1 MDAHADGAAMNTD
14 RRDFLRNGLGALIA
28 TAGLALGSA
37 ATAATELTVWHAYR
51 GDEKAAFEKVVGQYN
66 AKQKDVVVRTLAVPY
81 DAYADKITA
90 SVPRGKGPDV
100 FIFAQDRLGGWVEA
114 GQTIEPIDFFIED
127 KTVNQLVPGMMA
139 AMTYRDT
146 VYGLPLNYKSIAMI
160 YNTALVKAPP
170 KTTDEL
176 VKLAK
181 GMTDA
186 STGRF
191 GLAYEYSNYFFHAA
205 LMNAFGGQVF
215 APGPTPVIDSPQ
227 NVAAVKAMLKWY
239 KQDGI
244 LPADPSSTLIASLF
258 NEGKAPI
265 VFSGPWFLGEVQD
278 KVKYA
283 IAPLPTMT
291 EAGGKPMRPW
301 LTIEGVYVSAAS
313 TKKEQAYKF
322 GEYLISPEAAI
333 VLALEGGQLPT
344 NKAIYAD
351 PRVLKNPTLQGFRK
365 QLDTAVPM
373 PNYAEMTLM
382 WSPVTTAMNKIVKGS
397 ATPEVALKEAQET
410 VKGNIAKLRKG
421 R

>member
-1 MDAHADGAAMNTD
+1 MN
-14 RRDFLRNGLGALIA
+14 RSKHGFIGRLIA
-28 TAGLALGSA
+28 AVATGGLLA
-37 ATAATELTVWHAYR
+37 AAPLAQAAEIVVWHAYR
-51 GDEKAAFEKVVGQYN
+51 GDEKAAFEKVVGMYN
-66 AKQKDVVVRTLAVPY
+66 TKQKAVAVKTLAVPY

-114 GQTIEPIDFFIED
+114 GQTIEPIDFFVDE
-127 KTVNQLVPGMMA
+127 KVTSQFVPGMMT

-146 VYGLPLNYKSIAMI
+146 VYGLPLNFKSIAMI
-160 YNTALVKAPP
+160 YNTALVKSPP
-170 KTTDEL
+170 KTTGEL
-176 VKLAK
+176 IKVAK
-181 GMTDA
+181 GLTNAA
-186 STGRF
+186 SGRF
-191 GLAYEYSNYFFHAA
+191 GLAYEYSNFFFHAA

-215 APGPTPVIDSPQ
+215 APGPKPVIDSPQ
-227 NVAAVKAMLKWY
+227 NIQAVKTMLRWY
-239 KQDGI
+239 REDGI

-258 NEGKAPI
+258 NDGKAAI

-283 IAPLPTMT
+283 IAPLPTVD

-301 LTIEGVYVSAAS
+301 LTVEGVYVSAGS
-313 TKKEQAYKF
+313 QQKEAAYAF
-322 GEYLISPEAAI
+322 AEYLVSPDAAL

-344 NKAIYAD
+344 NKSVYSD
-351 PRVLKNPTLQGFRK
+351 PRVAKNPTLQGFRK

-397 ATPEVALKEAQET
+397 ATPEVALKEAQAAVT
-410 VKGNIAKLRKG
+410 DSIAKLRKG

>member
-1 MDAHADGAAMNTD
+1 MKTD
-14 RRDFLRNGLGALIA
+14 RRDFLRNGLGALLA
-28 TAGLALGSA
+28 TAGLACGSA
-37 ATAATELTVWHAYR
+37 ASAATELTVWHAYR

-66 AKQKDVVVRTLAVPY
+66 AKQKDVVVKTLAVPY

-127 KTVNQLVPGMMA
+127 KTVKQLVPGMMA

-160 YNTALVKAPP
+160 YNTALVKTAP

-191 GLAYEYSNYFFHAA
+191 GLAYEYSNFFFHAA

-227 NVAAVKAMLKWY
+227 NIAAVKTMLKWY

-244 LPADPSSTLIASLF
+244 LPADPSSTLIANLF
-258 NEGKAPI
+258 NEGKAAI

-283 IAPLPTMT
+283 IAPLPAVT
-291 EAGGKPMRPW
+291 EAGGKPMKPW
-301 LTIEGVYVSAAS
+301 LTIEGVYVSAQS
-313 TKKEQAYKF
+313 PNKEKAYSF
-322 GEYLISPEAAI
+322 AEYLVSTEAGL

-344 NKAIYAD
+344 NKAVYAD
-351 PRVLKNPTLQGFRK
+351 PRVMKNPTLQGFRK

-397 ATPEVALKEAQET
+397 ATPEAALKEAQDT

>member
-1 MDAHADGAAMNTD
+1 MSRSKHG
-14 RRDFLRNGLGALIA
+14 FIGGLIA
-28 TAGLALGSA
+28 AVATGGFLAA
-37 ATAATELTVWHAYR
+37 APVAQGATDIVVWHAYR
-51 GDEKAAFEKVVGQYN
+51 GDEKAAFEKVVGMYN
-66 AKQKDVVVRTLAVPY
+66 AKQKDVAVKTLAVPY

-114 GQTIEPIDFFIED
+114 GQTIEPIDFFVDD
-127 KTVNQLVPGMMA
+127 KVTSQLVPGMMT

-170 KTTDEL
+170 KTTGEL
-176 VKLAK
+176 IKVAK
-181 GMTDA
+181 GLTNA
-186 STGRF
+186 PSGRF
-191 GLAYEYSNYFFHAA
+191 GLAYEYSNFFFHAA

-215 APGPTPVIDSPQ
+215 APGPKPVIDSPQ
-227 NVAAVKAMLKWY
+227 NVQSVKTMLKWY

-258 NEGKAPI
+258 NDGKAAI

-283 IAPLPTMT
+283 IAPLPTMD

-301 LTIEGVYVSAAS
+301 LTVEGVYVSAGS
-313 TKKEQAYKF
+313 QHKEAAYAF
-322 GEYLISPEAAI
+322 AEYLVSLEAAK

-344 NKAIYAD
+344 NKAVYSD
-351 PRVLKNPTLQGFRK
+351 PQVAKNPTLQGFRK

-397 ATPEVALKEAQET
+397 ATPEVALKEAQAAVT
-410 VKGNIAKLRKG
+410 DSIAKLRKG

>member
-1 MDAHADGAAMNTD
+1 MN
-14 RRDFLRNGLGALIA
+14 RSKHGFIGRLIA
-28 TAGLALGSA
+28 AVATGGLLA
-37 ATAATELTVWHAYR
+37 AAPLAQATTEIVVWHAYR
-51 GDEKAAFEKVVGQYN
+51 GGEKAAFEKVVGMYN
-66 AKQKDVVVRTLAVPY
+66 AKQKSVAVKTLAVPY

-114 GQTIEPIDFFIED
+114 GQTIEPIDFFVDE
-127 KTVNQLVPGMMA
+127 KVTSQLVPGMMT

-160 YNTALVKAPP
+160 YNTALVKSPP
-170 KTTDEL
+170 KTTGEL
-176 VKLAK
+176 IAVAK
-181 GMTDA
+181 GLTNA
-186 STGRF
+186 PSGRF
-191 GLAYEYSNYFFHAA
+191 GLAYEYSNFFFHAA

-215 APGPTPVIDSPQ
+215 APGPKPVIDSPQ
-227 NVAAVKAMLKWY
+227 NVQAVKTMLKWY
-239 KQDGI
+239 RQDGI

-258 NEGKAPI
+258 NDGKAAI

-283 IAPLPTMT
+283 IAPLPTVD

-301 LTIEGVYVSAAS
+301 LTVEGVYVSAGS
-313 TKKEQAYKF
+313 QHKEAAYAF
-322 GEYLISPEAAI
+322 AEYLVSPDAAL

-344 NKAIYAD
+344 NKSVYND
-351 PRVLKNPTLQGFRK
+351 PRVAKNPTLQGFRK

-397 ATPEVALKEAQET
+397 ATPEVALKEAQAAVT
-410 VKGNIAKLRKG
+410 DSIAKLRKG

>member
-1 MDAHADGAAMNTD
+1 MTAN
-14 RRDFLRNGLGALIA
+14 RRAFIPHGFGALVA
-28 TAGLALGSA
+28 GCGLAFGLAAQA
-37 ATAATELTVWHAYR
+37 ATDLTVWHAYR
-51 GDEKAAFEKVVGQYN
+51 GDEKAAFEKVVAQFN
-66 AKQKDVVVRTLAVPY
+66 AKQKDIVVKTLAVPY

-114 GQTIEPIDFFIED
+114 GQTIEPIDFFLDD
-127 KTVNQLVPGMMA
+127 KTVNSLVPGMMT

-160 YNTALVKAPP
+160 YNTALVKTPP
-170 KTTDEL
+170 KTTAEL

-181 GMTDA
+181 SMTDA

-215 APGPTPVIDSPQ
+215 APGATPVIDSPQ
-227 NVAAVKAMLKWY
+227 NVAAVKTMLKWY
-239 KQDGI
+239 RQDGI

-278 KVKYA
+278 KIKYA
-283 IAPLPTMT
+283 IVPLPAVT
-291 EAGGKPMRPW
+291 EAGGKPMKPW
-301 LTIEGVYVSAAS
+301 LTVEGVYVSAGSAH
-313 TKKEQAYKF
+313 KEDAYKF
-322 GEYLISPEAAI
+322 AQYLVSPDAAL

-344 NKAIYAD
+344 NKSIYTD

-397 ATPEVALKEAQET
+397 ATPEAALKEAQET

-421 R
+421 H

>member
-1 MDAHADGAAMNTD
+1 MTTTPD
-14 RRDFLRNGLGALIA
+14 RRQFLRRGLGVAFLA
-28 TAGLALGSA
+28 TALAFGAVAPA
-37 ATAATELTVWHAYR
+37 ATDITVWHAYR
-51 GDEKAAFEKVVGQYN
+51 GDETAAFEKVVAQFNGR
-66 AKQKDVVVRTLAVPY
+66 QKDIAVKTLAVPY

-114 GQTIEPIDFFIED
+114 GQTIEPIDFYLED
-127 KTVNQLVPGMMA
+127 KTVNSLVPGMMA

-160 YNTALVKAPP
+160 YNTALVKSPP
-170 KTTDEL
+170 KTTAEL

-181 GMTDA
+181 GMTDV

-205 LMNAFGGQVF
+205 LMNAYGGQVF
-215 APGPTPVIDSPQ
+215 APGPTPTIDSAQ
-227 NVAAVKAMLKWY
+227 NVAAVKTMLKWY
-239 KQDGI
+239 KQDKI

-258 NEGKAPI
+258 NEGKTPI

-278 KVKYA
+278 KVKYG
-283 IAPLPTMT
+283 IAPLPLVS
-291 EAGGKPMRPW
+291 EAGNKPMKPW
-301 LTIEGVYVSAAS
+301 LTVEGVYVSAGS
-313 TKKEQAYKF
+313 QHKEQAYRF
-322 GEYLISPEAAI
+322 AEYLVSPEAAA

-344 NKAIYAD
+344 NKALYTD
-351 PRVLKNPTLQGFRK
+351 PRVMKNPTLQGFRK

-397 ATPEVALKEAQET
+397 ATPEAALKEAQET
-410 VKGNIAKLRKG
+410 VKGNVAKLRKG

>member
-1 MDAHADGAAMNTD
+1 MNRSKHGFTS
-14 RRDFLRNGLGALIA
+14 RLIA
-28 TAGLALGSA
+28 ALATGGLMA
-37 ATAATELTVWHAYR
+37 AVPLAQAAEIVVWHAYR
-51 GDEKAAFEKVVGQYN
+51 GDEKAAFEKVVGMYN
-66 AKQKDVVVRTLAVPY
+66 AKQKAVAVRTLAVPY

-114 GQTIEPIDFFIED
+114 GQTIEPIDFFVDE
-127 KTVNQLVPGMMA
+127 KVTSQFVPGMMT

-146 VYGLPLNYKSIAMI
+146 VYGLPLNFKSIAMI
-160 YNTALVKAPP
+160 YNTALVKSPP
-170 KTTDEL
+170 KTTGEL
-176 VKLAK
+176 IKVAK
-181 GMTDA
+181 GLTNAA
-186 STGRF
+186 SGRF
-191 GLAYEYSNYFFHAA
+191 GLAYEYSNFFFHAA

-215 APGPTPVIDSPQ
+215 APGPKPVIDSPQ
-227 NVAAVKAMLKWY
+227 NIQAVKTMLRWY
-239 KQDGI
+239 REDGI

-258 NEGKAPI
+258 NDGKAAI

-283 IAPLPTMT
+283 IAPLPTVD

-301 LTIEGVYVSAAS
+301 LTVEGVYVSAGS
-313 TKKEQAYKF
+313 QQKEAAYAF
-322 GEYLISPEAAI
+322 AEYLVSPDAAL

-344 NKAIYAD
+344 NKSVYSD
-351 PRVLKNPTLQGFRK
+351 PRVAKNPTLQGFRK

-397 ATPEVALKEAQET
+397 ATPEVALKEAQAAVT
-410 VKGNIAKLRKG
+410 DSIAKLRKG

>member
-1 MDAHADGAAMNTD
+1 MNTD
-14 RRDFLRNGLGALIA
+14 RRDSLRKRLGALIA
-28 TAGLALGSA
+28 IAGLAMGSA

-146 VYGLPLNYKSIAMI
+146 VYGLPLNFKSIAMI

-170 KTTDEL
+170 KTTAEL

-191 GLAYEYSNYFFHAA
+191 GLAYEYSNFFFHAA

-227 NVAAVKAMLKWY
+227 NIAAVKTMLKWY

-258 NEGKAPI
+258 NDGKAPI

-283 IAPLPTMT
+283 IAPLPTVT

-301 LTIEGVYVSAAS
+301 LTIEGVYISAAS

-322 GEYLISPEAAI
+322 GEYLLSPEAAI

-344 NKAIYAD
+344 NKAVYAD

-397 ATPEVALKEAQET
+397 ATPEAALKEAQDT
-410 VKGNIAKLRKG
+410 MKGNIAKLRKG

>member
-1 MDAHADGAAMNTD
+1 MS
-14 RRDFLRNGLGALIA
+14 RNIKRWTGGLLSAV
-28 TAGLALGSA
+28 LGSA
-37 ATAATELTVWHAYR
+37 MLAAASTAQAATDLTVWHAYR
-51 GDEKAAFEKVVGQYN
+51 GDEKAAFEKVVAQYN
-66 AKQKDVVVRTLAVPY
+66 ASQKDAVVKTLAVPY

-114 GQTIEPIDFFIED
+114 GQTIEPIDFFLDE
-127 KTVNQLVPGMMA
+127 KVTAQLVPGMMP

-170 KTTDEL
+170 KTTGEL

-215 APGPTPVIDSPQ
+215 APGPVPVIDSAQ
-227 NVAAVKAMLKWY
+227 NVAAVKTMLKWY
-239 KQDGI
+239 KKDGI

-258 NEGKAPI
+258 NEGKAAI

-283 IAPLPTMT
+283 IAPLPTVD

-301 LTIEGVYVSAAS
+301 LTVDGVYVSAGSAH
-313 TKKEQAYKF
+313 KEAAYAF
-322 GEYLISPEAAI
+322 AEYLVSRDAAI

-344 NKAIYAD
+344 NKAVYAD
-351 PRVLKNPTLQGFRK
+351 PRVMKNATLQGFRK

-410 VKGNIAKLRKG
+410 VTTNIGKLRKG
-421 R
+421 K

>member
-1 MDAHADGAAMNTD
+1 MTRNRIAILAGLFAA
-14 RRDFLRNGLGALIA
+14 GALLL
-28 TAGLALGSA
+28 GQLAH
-37 ATAATELTVWHAYR
+37 AATELTVWHAYR
-51 GDEKAAFEKVVGQYN
+51 GDEKTAFEKVVALYN
-66 AKQKDVVVRTLAVPY
+66 AKQKDVVVKTLAVPY
-81 DAYADKITA
+81 DAYADKISA

-114 GQTIEPIDFFIED
+114 GQTIEPIDFFLDD
-127 KTVNQLVPGMMA
+127 KVTAQLVPGMMK

-160 YNTALVKAPP
+160 YNTALVKTPP
-170 KTTDEL
+170 KTTGEL

-181 GMTDA
+181 SMTDA
-186 STGRF
+186 KTGRF
-191 GLAYEYSNYFFHAA
+191 GLAYEYSNFFFHAA
-205 LMNAFGGQVF
+205 LMNAYGGQVF
-215 APGPTPVIDSPQ
+215 GAGAVPTIDLPQ
-227 NVAAVKAMLKWY
+227 NVAAVKTMLKWY

-258 NEGKAPI
+258 NDGKAAI

-283 IAPLPTMT
+283 VAPLPTVD

-301 LTIEGVYVSAAS
+301 LTVEGVYVSAGSANKEKAYDFAS
-313 TKKEQAYKF
+313 F
-322 GEYLISPEAAI
+322 LVSREAAL
-333 VLALEGGQLPT
+333 VLATEGGQLPT
-344 NKAIYAD
+344 NKAVYDD
-351 PRVLKNPTLQGFRK
+351 PRVKANPTIQGFRR
-365 QLDTAVPM
+365 QLETAIPM

-397 ATPEVALKEAQET
+397 ATPEQAFKEAQAT
-410 VKGNIAKLRKG
+410 VKTSIAKLRQG

>member
-1 MDAHADGAAMNTD
+1 MSRTKHGFFGKALVATLAGVTLGAAS
-14 RRDFLRNGLGALIA
+14 IA
-28 TAGLALGSA
+28 QA
-37 ATAATELTVWHAYR
+37 ATDLTVWHAYR
-51 GDEKAAFEKVVGQYN
+51 GDEKAAFEKVVAQYN
-66 AKQKDVVVRTLAVPY
+66 AKQQDVAVKTLAVPY

-114 GQTIEPIDFFIED
+114 GQTIEPIDFFLD
-127 KTVNQLVPGMMA
+127 PKVVAQLVPGMME

-146 VYGLPLNYKSIAMI
+146 VYGLPLNFKSIAMI
-160 YNTALVKAPP
+160 YNTALVKTPP
-170 KTTDEL
+170 KTTGEL
-176 VKLAK
+176 VKVARSLTNAP
-181 GMTDA
+181 
-186 STGRF
+186 SGRF
-191 GLAYEYSNYFFHAA
+191 GLAYEYSNFFFHAA

-215 APGPTPVIDSPQ
+215 APGPKPVIDSPQ
-227 NVAAVKAMLKWY
+227 NVAAVKTMLQWY
-239 KQDGI
+239 KKDGI

-258 NEGKAPI
+258 NDGKAAI

-283 IAPLPTMT
+283 IAPLPTVD
-291 EAGGKPMRPW
+291 EAGGKPLRPW
-301 LTIEGVYVSAAS
+301 LTVEGVYVSAGS
-313 TKKEQAYKF
+313 KHKEAAYAF
-322 GEYLISPEAAI
+322 AEYLVSLDAAR

-344 NKAIYAD
+344 NKAVYSD
-351 PRVLKNPTLQGFRK
+351 PKVAANPTLQGFRK

-397 ATPEVALKEAQET
+397 ATPEVALKEAQAT
-410 VKGNIAKLRKG
+410 VTDSIAKLRKG

>member
-1 MDAHADGAAMNTD
+1 VIKHMTRSKHGFTAKALAALATVAA
-14 RRDFLRNGLGALIA
+14 FAAAPVAL
-28 TAGLALGSA
+28 A
-37 ATAATELTVWHAYR
+37 ATDLVVWHAYR
-51 GDEKAAFEKVVGQYN
+51 GDEKAAFEKVVGMYN
-66 AKQKDVVVRTLAVPY
+66 AKQKDFVVKTLAVPY

-114 GQTIEPIDFFIED
+114 GQTIEPIDFFVDE
-127 KTVNQLVPGMMA
+127 KVTSQFVPGMMP

-146 VYGLPLNYKSIAMI
+146 VYGLPLNFKSIAMI

-170 KTTDEL
+170 KTTGEL
-176 VKLAK
+176 VKVAK
-181 GMTDA
+181 GLTNA
-186 STGRF
+186 PSGRF
-191 GLAYEYSNYFFHAA
+191 GLAYEYSNFFFHAA
-205 LMNAFGGQVF
+205 LMNAHGGQVF
-215 APGPTPVIDSPQ
+215 APGPKPVIDSPQ
-227 NVAAVKAMLKWY
+227 NIAAVKTMMKWY
-239 KQDGI
+239 KTDGI

-258 NEGKAPI
+258 NEGKAAI

-283 IAPLPTMT
+283 IAPLPTVD
-291 EAGGKPMRPW
+291 EAGGKPMKPW
-301 LTIEGVYVSAAS
+301 LTVEGVYVSAGS
-313 TKKEQAYKF
+313 KQKEGAYKF
-322 GEYLISPEAAI
+322 AEYLVSTEAAL

-344 NKAIYAD
+344 NKAAYAD
-351 PRVLKNPTLQGFRK
+351 PRIVKNPTLQGFRK

-397 ATPEVALKEAQET
+397 ATPEVALKEAQAT
-410 VKGNIAKLRKG
+410 VTDSIAKLRKG

>member
-1 MDAHADGAAMNTD
+1 MSRSKH
-14 RRDFLRNGLGALIA
+14 GLISGLIA
-28 TAGLALGSA
+28 AVATGGFLAAAPVAQA
-37 ATAATELTVWHAYR
+37 ATDIVVWHAYR
-51 GDEKAAFEKVVGQYN
+51 GDEKAAFEKVVGMYN
-66 AKQKDVVVRTLAVPY
+66 AKQKDVAVKTLAVPY

-114 GQTIEPIDFFIED
+114 GQTIEPIDFFVDD
-127 KTVNQLVPGMMA
+127 KVTSQLVPGMMT

-170 KTTDEL
+170 KTTGEL
-176 VKLAK
+176 IKVAK
-181 GMTDA
+181 GLTNA
-186 STGRF
+186 PSGRF
-191 GLAYEYSNYFFHAA
+191 GLAYEYSNFFFHAA

-215 APGPTPVIDSPQ
+215 APGPKPVIDSPQ
-227 NVAAVKAMLKWY
+227 NVQSVKTMLKWY

-258 NEGKAPI
+258 NDGKAAI

-283 IAPLPTMT
+283 IAPLPTMD

-301 LTIEGVYVSAAS
+301 LTVEGVYVSAGS
-313 TKKEQAYKF
+313 QHKEAAYAF
-322 GEYLISPEAAI
+322 AEYLVSLQAAK

-344 NKAIYAD
+344 NKAVYAD
-351 PRVLKNPTLQGFRK
+351 PQVAKNPTLQGFRK

-397 ATPEVALKEAQET
+397 ATPEVALKEAQAAVT
-410 VKGNIAKLRKG
+410 DSIAKLRKG

>member
-1 MDAHADGAAMNTD
+1 MNRT
-14 RRDFLRNGLGALIA
+14 RHGFLGRALLAVAA
-28 TAGLALGSA
+28 TAGFAAAPAAQA
-37 ATAATELTVWHAYR
+37 ATDLVVWHAYR
-51 GDEKAAFEKVVGQYN
+51 GDEKAAFEKVVGLYN

-114 GQTIEPIDFFIED
+114 GQTIEPIDFFVD
-127 KTVNQLVPGMMA
+127 DAVTAQLVPGMMP

-146 VYGLPLNYKSIAMI
+146 IYGLPLNYKSIAMI
-160 YNTALVKAPP
+160 YNTALVKSAP
-170 KTTDEL
+170 KTTGEL
-176 VKLAK
+176 IKVAK
-181 GMTDA
+181 GLTNAA
-186 STGRF
+186 SGRF
-191 GLAYEYSNYFFHAA
+191 GLAYEYSNFFFHAA
-205 LMNAFGGQVF
+205 LMNAYGGQVF
-215 APGPTPVIDSPQ
+215 APGPKPVIDSPQ
-227 NVAAVKAMLKWY
+227 NVAAVKTMLKWY
-239 KQDGI
+239 RQDGV

-258 NEGKAPI
+258 NEGKAAI

-283 IAPLPTMT
+283 IAPLPTVD

-301 LTIEGVYVSAAS
+301 LTVEGVYVSAGS
-313 TKKEQAYKF
+313 KHK
-322 GEYLISPEAAI
+322 EAAYRFAEFLVSTEAAL

-344 NKAIYAD
+344 NKAAYAD
-351 PRVLKNPTLQGFRK
+351 PRVAKNPTLQGFRR

-397 ATPEVALKEAQET
+397 ATPEVAFKEAQAT
-410 VKGNIAKLRKG
+410 VTDSISKLRKG

>member
-1 MDAHADGAAMNTD
+1 MTRSKHGLIGKAFAA
-14 RRDFLRNGLGALIA
+14 LA
-28 TAGLALGSA
+28 TLAAFAAAPVAQA
-37 ATAATELTVWHAYR
+37 ATDLVVWHAYR
-51 GDEKAAFEKVVGQYN
+51 GDEKAAFEKVVGMYN
-66 AKQKDVVVRTLAVPY
+66 AKQKDVVVKSLAVPY

-114 GQTIEPIDFFIED
+114 GQTIEPIDFFVDD
-127 KTVNQLVPGMMA
+127 KVTSQLVPGMMP

-170 KTTDEL
+170 KTTGEL
-176 VKLAK
+176 IKVAK
-181 GMTDA
+181 GLTNA
-186 STGRF
+186 PSGRF
-191 GLAYEYSNYFFHAA
+191 GLAYEYSNFFFHAA
-205 LMNAFGGQVF
+205 LMNAYGGQVF
-215 APGPTPVIDSPQ
+215 APGPKPTIDSPQ
-227 NVAAVKAMLKWY
+227 NVQAVKTMMKWY
-239 KQDGI
+239 KTDGI

-258 NEGKAPI
+258 NEGKAAI

-283 IAPLPTMT
+283 IAPLPTVD

-301 LTIEGVYVSAAS
+301 LTVEGVYVSAGS
-313 TKKEQAYKF
+313 RQKEAAYAF
-322 GEYLISPEAAI
+322 AEYLVSAEAAL

-344 NKAIYAD
+344 NKSVYSD
-351 PRVLKNPTLQGFRK
+351 PRVMKNPTLQGFRK

-397 ATPEVALKEAQET
+397 ATPEVALKEAQAT
-410 VKGNIAKLRKG
+410 VTDSIAKLRKG

>member
-1 MDAHADGAAMNTD
+1 MIRSKHGLVGKALVALATVAA
-14 RRDFLRNGLGALIA
+14 FAAAPVAL
-28 TAGLALGSA
+28 A
-37 ATAATELTVWHAYR
+37 ATDVVVWHAYR
-51 GDEKAAFEKVVGQYN
+51 GDEKAAFEKVVGMYN
-66 AKQKDVVVRTLAVPY
+66 AKQKNVVVKTLAVPY

-114 GQTIEPIDFFIED
+114 GQTIEPIDFFVDE
-127 KTVNQLVPGMMA
+127 KVTSQLVPGMMP

-146 VYGLPLNYKSIAMI
+146 VYGLPLNFKSIAMI
-160 YNTALVKAPP
+160 YNTALVKTPP
-170 KTTDEL
+170 KTTGEL
-176 VKLAK
+176 VKVAK
-181 GMTDA
+181 GLTNA
-186 STGRF
+186 PSGRF
-191 GLAYEYSNYFFHAA
+191 GLAYEYSNFFFHAA

-215 APGPTPVIDSPQ
+215 APGPKPVIDSPQ
-227 NVAAVKAMLKWY
+227 NVAAVKTMMKWY
-239 KQDGI
+239 KTDGI

-258 NEGKAPI
+258 NEGKSAI

-283 IAPLPTMT
+283 IAPLPTVD
-291 EAGGKPMRPW
+291 EAGGKPMKPW
-301 LTIEGVYVSAAS
+301 LTVEGIYVSAGS
-313 TKKEQAYKF
+313 KQKEAAYAF
-322 GEYLISPEAAI
+322 AEYLVSTEAGL

-344 NKAIYAD
+344 NKAVYSD
-351 PRVLKNPTLQGFRK
+351 PRVAKNATLQGFRK

-397 ATPEVALKEAQET
+397 ATPEVALKEAQAT
-410 VKGNIAKLRKG
+410 VTDSIAKLRKG

>member
-1 MDAHADGAAMNTD
+1 MRTIH
-14 RRDFLRNGLGALIA
+14 RRQFLGRGLGALIA
-28 TAGLALGSA
+28 AAGLSFGVA
-37 ATAATELTVWHAYR
+37 AEAATEITVWHAYR
-51 GDEKAAFEKVVGQYN
+51 GDEKAAFEKVVGQFN
-66 AKQKDVVVRTLAVPY
+66 GRQKDIAVKTLAVPY

-90 SVPRGKGPDV
+90 AVPRGKGPDV

-114 GQTIEPIDFFIED
+114 GQTIEPIDFFLED
-127 KTVNQLVPGMMA
+127 KTTASLVPGMMP

-160 YNTALVKAPP
+160 YNTALVKTPP
-170 KTTDEL
+170 KTTAEL

-215 APGPTPVIDSPQ
+215 ASGAAPVIDSPQ
-227 NVAAVKAMLKWY
+227 NVAAVKTMLKWY
-239 KQDGI
+239 RQDGI

-265 VFSGPWFLGEVQD
+265 VVSGPWFLGEVQD

-283 IAPLPTMT
+283 IAPLPLVS
-291 EAGGKPMRPW
+291 EAGNKPMKPW
-301 LTIEGVYVSAAS
+301 LTVEGVYVSAGS
-313 TKKEQAYKF
+313 KHKEQAYTF
-322 GEYLISPEAAI
+322 AEYLVSPEAAV

-344 NKAIYAD
+344 NKAVYSD
-351 PRVLKNPTLQGFRK
+351 PRVAKNATLQGFRK

-397 ATPEVALKEAQET
+397 ATPEAALKEAQET
-410 VKGNIAKLRKG
+410 VKANIAKLRKG

>member
-1 MDAHADGAAMNTD
+1 MSGTKYGFFGKTLAA
-14 RRDFLRNGLGALIA
+14 ALA
-28 TAGLALGSA
+28 VVALGVAPVAQA
-37 ATAATELTVWHAYR
+37 ATDLTVWHAYR
-51 GDEKAAFEKVVGQYN
+51 GDEKAAFEKVVAQYN
-66 AKQKDVVVRTLAVPY
+66 AKQQGVAVKTLAVPY

-114 GQTIEPIDFFIED
+114 GQTIEPIDFFLD
-127 KTVNQLVPGMMA
+127 PKVVAQLVPGMME

-160 YNTALVKAPP
+160 YNTALVKTPP
-170 KTTDEL
+170 KTTGEL

-181 GMTDA
+181 GLTNVP
-186 STGRF
+186 SGRF
-191 GLAYEYSNYFFHAA
+191 GLAYEYSNFFFHAA

-215 APGPTPVIDSPQ
+215 APGPKPVIDSPQ
-227 NVAAVKAMLKWY
+227 NIAAVKTMLQWY
-239 KQDGI
+239 KKDGI

-258 NEGKAPI
+258 NDGKAAI

-283 IAPLPTMT
+283 IAPLPTVD
-291 EAGGKPMRPW
+291 EAGGKPLRPW
-301 LTIEGVYVSAAS
+301 LTVEGVYVSAGS
-313 TKKEQAYKF
+313 KHK
-322 GEYLISPEAAI
+322 EAAYAFAEHLVSLDAAR

-344 NKAIYAD
+344 NKAVYSD
-351 PRVLKNPTLQGFRK
+351 PKVAANPTLQGFRK

-397 ATPEVALKEAQET
+397 ATPEVALKEAQAT
-410 VKGNIAKLRKG
+410 VTDSIAKLRKG

>member
-1 MDAHADGAAMNTD
+1 MSRSKHGFFGGLFAAVAAG
-14 RRDFLRNGLGALIA
+14 GLVAA
-28 TAGLALGSA
+28 APVAQA
-37 ATAATELTVWHAYR
+37 ATDIVVWHAYR
-51 GDEKAAFEKVVGQYN
+51 GDEKAAFEKVVGMYN
-66 AKQKDVVVRTLAVPY
+66 AKQKAVAVRTLAVPY

-114 GQTIEPIDFFIED
+114 GQTIEPIDFFVDD
-127 KTVNQLVPGMMA
+127 KVTSQFVPGMMT

-146 VYGLPLNYKSIAMI
+146 IYGLPLNFKSIAMI

-170 KTTDEL
+170 KTTGEL
-176 VKLAK
+176 IKVAK
-181 GMTDA
+181 GLTNAA
-186 STGRF
+186 SGRF
-191 GLAYEYSNYFFHAA
+191 GLAYEYSNFFFHAA

-215 APGPTPVIDSPQ
+215 APGPKPVIDSPQ
-227 NVAAVKAMLKWY
+227 NVQAVKTMLKWY
-239 KQDGI
+239 REDGI

-258 NEGKAPI
+258 NDGKAAI

-283 IAPLPTMT
+283 IAPLPTVD

-301 LTIEGVYVSAAS
+301 LTVEGVYVSAGS
-313 TKKEQAYKF
+313 QQKEAAYAF
-322 GEYLISPEAAI
+322 AEYLVSPDAAL

-344 NKAIYAD
+344 NKSIYSD
-351 PRVLKNPTLQGFRK
+351 PRVAKNATLQGFRK

-397 ATPEVALKEAQET
+397 ATPEVALKEAQAAVT
-410 VKGNIAKLRKG
+410 DSIAKLRKG